1 MKKNFFRVV
10 AMSAL
15 LAFGVNGA
23 HAQRSY
29 ECPELNPEWQAMAD
43 QVVQLNME
51 DPEKANKVF
60 MKLSRKI
67 KNKKEDLVAVGTYF
81 LENNNYPAAS
91 QCSKLVYEADATYI
105 PGLMF
110 CGEVAMKAQ
119 RWGEAGQKFDEVLS
133 IDPENVAALKRNAF
147 VYKNVNPHVAIDALK
162 KIKEVDPSYAD
173 ADKLLGDIYYKLN
186 MYKDAVESYELYFK
200 NAPKDES
207 LDIRS
212 CENFLLA
219 LYSQAMFDRI
229 IEVAEVVMPFAP
241 KDIIFHRM
249 DFFAKVNKI
258 GESIDMNGA
267 VKVAEEAGAY
277 LNNPEYPESE
287 FNATDYEYLAA
298 LNKEKDDYVAV
309 AAAYEKSLEKDP
321 EKLNNYKELSKAY
334 NRCKEADKA
343 IATYQTYLDKKSTK
357 EGEKVDVIDYYTFG
371 QQYMRAVNSAET
383 PEKRAEYI
391 AGGDA
396 AFNKVLELKP
406 GYYKAVMMQAQMHIT
421 NPGAAEDEPKA
432 LYEKALEM
440 MPEAGDGKS
449 TEAEIAAAK
458 NFRLTALAYLAVYY
472 VQKDD
477 YDACRVYVDKMLE
490 IDPAHPTAVQFD
502 DALKGMGK

>member
-23 HAQRSY
+23 MAQRSY
-29 ECPELNPEWQAMAD
+29 ECPELNPEWKAMAD
-43 QVVQLNME
+43 QIVELNME

-67 KNKKEDLVAVGTYF
+67 KKSKEDLVAVGTYF

-91 QCSKLVYEADATYI
+91 QCSKMVYEEDATYI

-133 IDPENVAALKRNAF
+133 IDPENISALKRNAF

-186 MYKDAVESYELYFK
+186 MYKDAVDSYELYFK
-200 NAPKDES
+200 NAPKDET

-212 CENFLLA
+212 CENFLLS

-229 IEVAEVVMPFAP
+229 IDVAKVVLPFSP

-258 GESIDMNGA
+258 GESIDVDGA
-267 VKVAEEAGAY
+267 IKVAEEAGAY
-277 LNNPEYPESE
+277 MSDTDYPETE
-287 FNATDYEYLAA
+287 FNTNDYEYLAA
-298 LNKEKDDYVAV
+298 LNKEKGDFVAV
-309 AAAYEKSLEKDP
+309 AAAYEKALEKDS
-321 EKLNNYKELSKAY
+321 EKLANYKELSKAY
-334 NRCKEADKA
+334 NRAKDPDKA
-343 IATYQTYLDKKSTK
+343 IATYQTYLDKKSATK
-357 EGEKVDVIDYYTFG
+357 DQKVDVIDYYTFG
-371 QQYMRAVNSAET
+371 QQYMRAAASAT
-383 PEKRAEYI
+383 DSVKRVEYI

-421 NPGAAEDEPKA
+421 NPGAAEEAPKA
-432 LYEKALEM
+432 LYEKALSM
-440 MPEAGDGKS
+440 MPETGDGES
-449 TEAEIAAAK
+449 TEDEVKAA
-458 NFRLTALAYLAVYY
+458 NNYRLIALAYLAVYY
-472 VQKDD
+472 VQTDD
-477 YDACRVYVDKMLE
+477 FDNCRVYVDKMLQ
-490 IDPAHPTAVQFD
+490 IDPSHPTAVQFD
-502 DALKGMGK
+502 SALKEMGK

>member
-23 HAQRSY
+23 QAQRSY
-29 ECPELNPEWQAMAD
+29 ECPALNPEWQAMAD
-43 QVVQLNME
+43 DVVQLNME

-67 KNKKEDLVAVGTYF
+67 KNNKEDLVAVGTYF

-91 QCSKLVYEADATYI
+91 QCSKMVYEADATYI

-133 IDPENVAALKRNAF
+133 IDPNNIAALKRNAF

-162 KIKEVDPSYAD
+162 KIKEVDPAYAD
-173 ADKLLGDIYYKLN
+173 ADKELGDIYYKLN
-186 MYKDAVESYELYFK
+186 MYKDAVDAYELYFANVK
-200 NAPKDES
+200 KDAN

-212 CENFLLA
+212 SENFLLA
-219 LYSQAMFDRI
+219 LYSQAKFDRI
-229 IEVAEVVMPFAP
+229 IEVAKEVLPLAP
-241 KDIIFHRM
+241 KDIIIHRM

-258 GESIDMNGA
+258 GESIDLVSA
-267 VKVAEEAGAY
+267 IQTAEEAGAY
-277 LNNPEYPESE
+277 LKDTEYPETE
-287 FNATDYEYLAA
+287 FNSSDYEYLAA

-309 AAAYEKSLEKDP
+309 AAAYEKALEKDP
-321 EKLNNYKELSKAY
+321 EKLDNYKELSKAY

-343 IATYQTYLDKKSTK
+343 IATYKTYLDKK
-357 EGEKVDVIDYYTFG
+357 GDKVEVIDYYSYG
-371 QQYMRAVNSAET
+371 QQFMRASQSAAT

-421 NPGAAEDEPKA
+421 NPGAAEEEPKA
-432 LYEKALEM
+432 LYEKALTM
-440 MPEAGDGKS
+440 MPEEGDGKS
-449 TEAEIAAAK
+449 TAEEVEAAK

-477 YDACRVYVDKMLE
+477 FDSCRIYVDKMLKL
-490 IDPAHPTAVQFD
+490 DPEHPTAVQFD
-502 DALKGMGK
+502 EALKGMKK

>member
-15 LAFGVNGA
+15 LAFGMNGA
-23 HAQRSY
+23 KAQRSY

-67 KNKKEDLVAVGTYF
+67 KNNKEDLVAVGTYF

-91 QCSKLVYEADATYI
+91 QCAKLVYEADATYI

-133 IDPENVAALKRNAF
+133 IDPNNVAALKRNAF

-162 KIKEVDPSYAD
+162 KIKEVDPTYAD

-186 MYKDAVESYELYFK
+186 MYKDAVEAYDLYFK
-200 NAPKDES
+200 NAAKDET

-212 CENFLLA
+212 CENYLLA
-219 LYSQAMFDRI
+219 LYSQAQFDRI
-229 IEVAEVVMPFAP
+229 IEVAQVVLPFAQ
-241 KDIIFHRM
+241 KDIIIHRM
-249 DFFAKVNKI
+249 NFFAKVNKI
-258 GESIDMNGA
+258 GESVDMA
-267 VKVAEEAGAY
+267 AAIKAAEEAGAY
-277 LNNPEYPESE
+277 LNDTSYPETE
-287 FNATDYEYLAA
+287 FNSNDYEYLAA
-298 LNKEKDDYVAV
+298 LNKEKEDYPAV
-309 AAAYEKSLEKDP
+309 VAAYEKALQKDA
-321 EKLNNYKELSKAY
+321 EKLANYKELSKAY
-334 NRCKEADKA
+334 NRCGDADKA
-343 IATYQTYLDKKSTK
+343 IATYKTYLDKK
-357 EGEKVDVIDYYTFG
+357 GDKVEVIDYYSFG
-371 QQYMRAVNSAET
+371 QQFMKACQSAQT
-383 PEKRAEYI
+383 PEKRAEYM

-421 NPGAAEDEPKA
+421 NPGAAEEEPKV
-432 LYEKALEM
+432 LYEKALTM
-440 MPEAGDGKS
+440 MPEEGDGKS
-449 TEAEIAAAK
+449 TPEEVEAA
-458 NFRLTALAYLAVYY
+458 NSFRLIALAYLAVYN
-472 VQKDD
+472 VQKDNF
-477 YDACRVYVDKMLE
+477 DACRQYVDKMLK
-490 IDPAHPTAVQFD
+490 IDPEHPTAKQFD
-502 DALKGMGK
+502 EALKAMNK